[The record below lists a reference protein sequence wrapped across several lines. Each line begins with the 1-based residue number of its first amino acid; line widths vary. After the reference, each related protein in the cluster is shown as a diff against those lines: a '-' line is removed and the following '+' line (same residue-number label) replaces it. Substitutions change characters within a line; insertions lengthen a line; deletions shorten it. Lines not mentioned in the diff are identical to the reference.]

1 MRNNYNNND
10 RPLVWSDFRNIIV
23 AFGIVGIFFLS
34 AYNTEINSDERI
46 AKQRALYSY
55 TTVEQLEVEADRLQQ
70 TQPAGPIDATQF
82 YTWLAEVRIARQ
94 AVEDLQDW
102 GDIPIVPGLQKRLEV
117 IDKNG
122 CDNAM
127 MSRFSMGYTDKIQR
141 EVIHPAM
148 AAVTVPVERVPLLPR
163 FGIAYAISGLVM
175 LLLMAVKAREQEYS
189 LLMELF
195 TPTRLPLA
203 VLFWPIAAW
212 VYPYGSPLES
222 LRYTLKLA
230 ACALAAV
237 ISFGASNGLLAQTS
251 GSKKSS
257 KTKPSADWTIQADA
271 RWGEVING
279 TGPNPQRQLRITV
292 TSPNGWISENILG
305 SNDRSWNAFI
315 SAGKRVIKNKYAT
328 VNVLPGFRVTKD
340 KIRGSTDVSVAMNV
354 QVFNT
359 VNLPKGF
366 PGFSAVNIATP
377 VIQLERVVMGNP
389 TNKRL
394 NFTVVN
400 QTFLKSKH
408 WNLFPGYET
417 VVSKSNNRPV
427 TWNTGPLLEWKVPL
441 KNGPRLGI
449 GYLWNQAGTGVL
461 RFRLTQSFAR

>member
-1 MRNNYNNND
+1 MRNEYSYND
-10 RPLVWSDFRNIIV
+10 RPLVRSDYRNIMV
-23 AFGIVGIFFLS
+23 AFGILGIFFLS
-34 AYNTEINSDERI
+34 FFNTEINSEERI
-46 AKQRALYSY
+46 AKQRALYPY
-55 TTVEQLEVEADRLQQ
+55 TTVEQLEAEADRLQQ
-70 TQPAGPIDATQF
+70 TQPVGPIDAPQF
-82 YTWLAEVRIARQ
+82 YTWLAQIRIARQ
-94 AVEDLQDW
+94 AVEDLQGW
-102 GDIPIVPGLQKRLEV
+102 GDIPPVPGLQKRLEV
-117 IDKNG
+117 IDQNG
-122 CDNAM
+122 GKNAM
-127 MSRFSMGYTDKIQR
+127 MSRFSVGYTDKFQR
-141 EVIHPAM
+141 EVMHPTM
-148 AAVTVPVERVPLLPR
+148 AAFTVPVELVPMLPR

-237 ISFGASNGLLAQTS
+237 ISFGASNGLLAQTA
-251 GSKKSS
+251 GSKKSGKS
-257 KTKPSADWTIQADA
+257 KPSADWTIQADA
-271 RWGEVING
+271 RWGEVVNG
-279 TGPNPQRQLRITV
+279 TGPNPQRQLRVTV
-292 TSPNGWISENILG
+292 TSPNGWISENIFA
-305 SNDRSWNAFI
+305 SNDRSWNAFF
-315 SAGKRVIKNKYAT
+315 SGGKRVVKNKYAT

-354 QVFNT
+354 QMFNT

-377 VIQLERVVMGNP
+377 VIQAERVVIGNP
-389 TNKRL
+389 ANKRL

-400 QTFLKSKH
+400 QTFLKSKR

-417 VVSKSNNRPV
+417 VISKSNNRPV
-427 TWNTGPLLEWKVPL
+427 TWNTGPLLEWKTPF

-449 GYLWNQAGTGVL
+449 GYLRNQAGTGVL
-461 RFRLTQSFAR
+461 RFRLTQALTW